1 MKIKYLYAILLFAF
15 SGSSALAAGCT
26 MMLGST
32 SSYNADSEVNIT
44 ATASGLALL
53 PSTDDALQKSSSAPV
68 SYWVKNENKQTRT
81 VIFLP
86 EGSTFQPDSSNS
98 KGWQADS
105 TIPGLFFTLSANLTP
120 PSFGYITGW
129 KTMPIYLSNNTNVN
143 QSLPASALGCSSISN
158 PTKVQDATAAFT
170 LTLYTTTAFDPAKA
184 AGKQIF
190 TTRQKA
196 GVVKDKDNKGGALD
210 VYISG
215 PITIS
220 ASGCGAFNAEK
231 KVDLGELNAS
241 ELRAKPDGE
250 FNNTPFKITLNNCYA
265 KPSLIINVSNNQIK
279 NNLLANT
286 NGQAGGV
293 GIGLGYKTATTS
305 ERLDMTK
312 AVTIDAANM
321 NYTDNY
327 GNGALDMYAFLGVTD
342 TAAISGGSVD
352 VSAIIT
358 LSHP

>member
-129 KTMPIYLSNNTNVN
+129 K
-143 QSLPASALGCSSISN
+143 QCR
-158 PTKVQDATAAFT
+158 FT
-170 LTLYTTTAFDPAKA
+170 
-184 AGKQIF
+184 
-190 TTRQKA
+190 
-196 GVVKDKDNKGGALD
+196 
-210 VYISG
+210 
-215 PITIS
+215 
-220 ASGCGAFNAEK
+220 
-231 KVDLGELNAS
+231 
-241 ELRAKPDGE
+241 
-250 FNNTPFKITLNNCYA
+250 
-265 KPSLIINVSNNQIK
+265 SLI
-279 NNLLANT
+279 T
-286 NGQAGGV
+286 P
-293 GIGLGYKTATTS
+293 T
-305 ERLDMTK
+305 
-312 AVTIDAANM
+312 
-321 NYTDNY
+321 
-327 GNGALDMYAFLGVTD
+327 
-342 TAAISGGSVD
+342 
-352 VSAIIT
+352 
-358 LSHP
+358 